1 MNAMAWLSLDSQRQ
15 AKAKLGEAPKRSG
28 HDVKQTAQ
36 QRLRYEMGS
45 TAMERKSKKTMRIA
59 KSLYSKDKKCEE
71 CSPTQLQ

>member
-1 MNAMAWLSLDSQRQ
+1 MNAMARLSLDSQRQ

-28 HDVKQTAQ
+28 HDVNQTAQ